1 MNGLNKG
8 MSTMKS
14 GTTALNGALKKLG
27 VTIAAAFS
35 TKVLID
41 FSKEASKLATTA
53 EASVQRL
60 IDIYGEASKAV
71 GDFIDANA
79 NALGM
84 SKTAAA
90 SYASVYGNL
99 FSVWADQKTNAELTN
114 KYLNMTAVIASKTGR
129 TVEDVQERIRSG
141 LLGNTEAIED
151 LGVFVNVKT
160 IEMTDAFQ
168 RMADGKSWE
177 QLDAYTQQQIR
188 TFAILEQSTQKYGD
202 EVAETT
208 ALTKSQFQAAWQ
220 DFQATWG
227 QVVNKVL
234 VPILEVLT
242 DILVAST
249 NVMQKLFGISSD
261 TVSQSDAISSA
272 KDNQAGLTK
281 EINKSAKAQ
290 KKLLAGFDDL
300 QILSGNA
307 SESAGGGA
315 LSGTGSANATEGI
328 VDFLNSDL
336 TFSEWKQ
343 KISLELDE
351 KDEES
356 FSDWVNRVFT
366 TALGNVDMRT
376 VLNVREAAKKLYSSI
391 EELGEQFKFDINFD
405 DWLTRFSTKVIE
417 TTFTASSGVLT
428 ILSGAI
434 DIVAGVTGKDGEKTW
449 EGGGKTIQGA
459 VQTLVAG
466 ADFLGIENFLGVDVD
481 KVKEM
486 FFPITEEVENLY
498 KGLTPEQSKI
508 ISDITK
514 TTNKISDTIKKNLGW
529 TGTEQ
534 IVTEEIKNEIMGEY
548 NSLYESEK
556 TRANQELFEQMAN
569 INALLEGGLI
579 DESKAEELYRE
590 AQNAYNE
597 QIGIIEN
604 SKNETQRILEE
615 AAKNEQALSKENAD
629 KIKKMLKDAQTSSI
643 NIVKGTADD
652 TSKVKELMAQDT
664 EEWSKAELASVIKYA
679 NDERDATIEAANQKY
694 DDTVASI
701 NALTGLSEEEKA
713 KLIQD
718 ATEERDET
726 IRLATEKRNGMV
738 EQAQKAAGEIAD
750 YVDPETSE
758 ILSNWEVIWNKM
770 YGKVSGIWEAI
781 KTFWSTNIAPKFTK
795 EYWLGLAVASINGMI
810 DGFEGGANKIILV
823 FSTMINWIIDNLN
836 KLSFEIPEWVPTLG
850 GHGFRF
856 NFEPVTFEPITIPRL
871 ARGAVIPPNREFL
884 AILGD
889 QKQGTN
895 IEAPLETIVNAFNI
909 ALAQGGGYGNT
920 EVVLEIDGREFGRA
934 VVEQGNR
941 ENRRIGTRLVIA

>member
-1 MNGLNKG
+1 MAITNADGSIVLTTKVDDSGVRQGVQSTRSQVAKLAAEYKKAGLSSSDAMKKAWNEVERTKT
-8 MSTMKS
+8 STDKAVKSTKEYGQQVQKS
-14 GTTALNGALKKLG
+14 GGTAQSAFLSVGEALKKLAVAG
-27 VTIAAAFS
+27 LAAFS
-35 TKVLID
+35 VQKIIQ
-41 FSKEASKLATTA
+41 FSKEASNLATTA

-60 IDIYGEASKAV
+60 IDIYGEASTAV
-71 GDFIDANA
+71 GNFIDANA

-99 FSVWADQKTNAELTN
+99 FSVWADQKTNAELTTQ
-114 KYLNMTAVIASKTGR
+114 YLNMTAVVASKTGR
-129 TVEDVQERIRSG
+129 SVEDVQERIRSG

-168 RMADGKSWE
+168 RMADGRSWE

-227 QVVNKVL
+227 QVVNRVL

-261 TVSQSDAISSA
+261 TVSQSNAISSA
-272 KDNQAGLTK
+272 RDNQAGLTK

-300 QILSGNA
+300 QILSSNA
-307 SESAGGGA
+307 SESAEGGA
-315 LSGTGSANATEGI
+315 LSGAGSTNTEAEGI

-351 KDEES
+351 EDEES
-356 FSDWVNRVFT
+356 FSEWVNRIFT
-366 TALGNVDMRT
+366 SALGDVDMRT
-376 VLNVREAAKKLYSSI
+376 VLNVQEAAKKLYSSI
-391 EELGEQFKFDINFD
+391 EELGKQFKFDINFD

-434 DIVAGVTGKDGEKTW
+434 DIVAGITGKDGEKTW

-459 VQTLVAG
+459 IQTLVAG
-466 ADFLGIENFLGVDVD
+466 ADFLGIENFFGVDVD

-548 NSLYESEK
+548 NS
-556 TRANQELFEQMAN
+556 
-569 INALLEGGLI
+569 
-579 DESKAEELYRE
+579 
-590 AQNAYNE
+590 
-597 QIGIIEN
+597 
-604 SKNETQRILEE
+604 
-615 AAKNEQALSKENAD
+615 
-629 KIKKMLKDAQTSSI
+629 
-643 NIVKGTADD
+643 
-652 TSKVKELMAQDT
+652 
-664 EEWSKAELASVIKYA
+664 
-679 NDERDATIEAANQKY
+679 
-694 DDTVASI
+694 
-701 NALTGLSEEEKA
+701 
-713 KLIQD
+713 
-718 ATEERDET
+718 
-726 IRLATEKRNGMV
+726 
-738 EQAQKAAGEIAD
+738 
-750 YVDPETSE
+750 
-758 ILSNWEVIWNKM
+758 
-770 YGKVSGIWEAI
+770 
-781 KTFWSTNIAPKFTK
+781 
-795 EYWLGLAVASINGMI
+795 
-810 DGFEGGANKIILV
+810 
-823 FSTMINWIIDNLN
+823 
-836 KLSFEIPEWVPTLG
+836 
-850 GHGFRF
+850 
-856 NFEPVTFEPITIPRL
+856 
-871 ARGAVIPPNREFL
+871 
-884 AILGD
+884 
-889 QKQGTN
+889 
-895 IEAPLETIVNAFNI
+895 
-909 ALAQGGGYGNT
+909 
-920 EVVLEIDGREFGRA
+920 
-934 VVEQGNR
+934 
-941 ENRRIGTRLVIA
+941 